1 MPLNVP
7 ASSKSNKPLVLN
19 NITIEVDHF
28 SGAKGDPKSLMINA
42 TQMCKAAGKLFA
54 DYQRLSGT
62 KDYFQ
67 ALESVMGIPI
77 TELIKVTRGGNSN
90 EQGTFVHRLVAVH
103 LAQWLSPSFAV
114 QVSIW
119 VNELMITGKV
129 EIGKIS
135 SIINGDLS

>member
-1 MPLNVP
+1 
-7 ASSKSNKPLVLN
+7 
-19 NITIEVDHF
+19 
-28 SGAKGDPKSLMINA
+28 MINA
-42 TQMCKAAGKLFA
+42 TQMCKAAGKLFGHYKSL
-54 DYQRLSGT
+54 DSTQIYL
-62 KDYFQ
+62 Q
-67 ALESVMGIPI
+67 ALESIIGIPI
-77 TELIKVTRGGNSN
+77 LELIKVDVGGNHS
-90 EQGTFVHRLVAVH
+90 GTWIHRLVAVH

>member
-1 MPLNVP
+1 
-7 ASSKSNKPLVLN
+7 
-19 NITIEVDHF
+19 
-28 SGAKGDPKSLMINA
+28 MINA

-90 EQGTFVHRLVAVH
+90 ER
-103 LAQWLSPSFAV
+103 S
-114 QVSIW
+114 
-119 VNELMITGKV
+119 
-129 EIGKIS
+129 
-135 SIINGDLS
+135 